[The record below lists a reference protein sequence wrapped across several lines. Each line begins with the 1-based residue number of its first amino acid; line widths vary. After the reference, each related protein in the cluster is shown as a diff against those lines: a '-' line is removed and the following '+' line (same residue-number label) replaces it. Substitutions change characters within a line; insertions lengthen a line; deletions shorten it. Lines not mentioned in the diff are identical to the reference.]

1 MNGRFVSLA
10 LCVSAGLAGCARE
23 TAPPGEPAAVER
35 SIETLATTRQVMLGL
50 TIPASDVL
58 FQVSEETVKSD
69 MDWERVVANAMML
82 AESGQMLL
90 TGTRDLQQPEW
101 REQAA
106 ALVAASK
113 TAADAALQKN
123 RDAVLDAGNAIYES
137 CDGCHAKYMPA
148 RLVEP
153 APP

>member
-10 LCVSAGLAGCARE
+10 LCVSAGLAGCTRG
-23 TAPPGEPAAVER
+23 TAPSGEPAAVEPP
-35 SIETLATTRQVMLGL
+35 IETLATTRQVMLGL

-58 FQVSEETVKSD
+58 FQVSEETVKSE

-113 TAADAALQKN
+113 AAADAALQKN